1 MMFPW
6 VVLGVVLIISLF
18 VAVIVT
24 SISLFL
30 DDDELYHVELGFLYL
45 VIGLIAVR
53 EYKVIF
59 TNLFRKVIFN

>member
-30 DDDELYHVELGFLYL
+30 DDNELYHVELGFIYL
-45 VIGLIAVR
+45 IIGLVAVR
-53 EYKVIF
+53 K
-59 TNLFRKVIFN
+59 